1 LNLSLEEHSIRLARN
16 TGWLAAGGV
25 VTALLVVAQ
34 TALVARAL
42 GSASFGALALAVA
55 LAGLV
60 LQFADFRTWEVVV
73 RLVPPFLKGAVD
85 DGGAPMIQALILVD
99 LAAGLLGM
107 TLTLSL
113 ALILAAFVGGGASQS
128 GLIRAYAL
136 AIPWI
141 LVSSGTCGGV
151 LRLTDRFRLLA
162 IKSVVVSGSQLALV
176 GAALWSHTGPAGVV
190 WAFVITE
197 FGHALVSLLILRS
210 ILRER
215 GAGLWPKDRLRVLG
229 RLVVARPLLGQ
240 MWLSGTI
247 KGLGS
252 RLDVP
257 LLGALTSPGTV
268 ANYKLAVDLAGVIAK
283 LGNPVQQ
290 VILPEMVKLENQ
302 GSWARLRR
310 LAVQSTLVLA
320 VPIVPALAVITAA
333 SGRLVQLAAGA
344 EYAGAGP
351 VLALVSIGVGINTM
365 LVWSRPLLVARMR
378 VGAGN
383 VISVVGAA
391 IQLAIIAAFAGRWGA
406 VAAGAGNAAM
416 FTFSSIAGAITGLR

>member
-1 LNLSLEEHSIRLARN
+1 VS
-16 TGWLAAGGV
+16 
-25 VTALLVVAQ
+25 ALLAVAQ
-34 TALVARAL
+34 TALVARGL

-55 LAGLV
+55 LTGLV
-60 LQFADFRTWEVVV
+60 IQFADFRTWEVVV
-73 RLVPPFLKGAVD
+73 RLVPSSLKGAVD
-85 DGGAPMIQALILVD
+85 DGGVPMIQALVLVD
-99 LAAGLLGM
+99 LAAGLVGLI
-107 TLTLSL
+107 LTLSL
-113 ALILAAFVGGGASQS
+113 ASRLAAFVGGSASQS
-128 GLIRAYAL
+128 ALIRAYTL

-162 IKSVVVSGSQLALV
+162 IKSVVVSGSQFALV
-176 GAALWSHTGPAGVV
+176 GAALWSHTGAAGVV

-197 FGHALVSLLILRS
+197 FGHALASLLILRN
-210 ILRER
+210 ILREK
-215 GAGLWPKDRLRVLG
+215 GSGLWPKERSRVLG
-229 RLVVARPLLGQ
+229 RLAAARPLLGQ

-290 VILPEMVKLENQ
+290 AILPEMVKLEHQ
-302 GSWARLRR
+302 GSWARLRK

-320 VPIVPALAVITAA
+320 VPIVPALVVITAA
-333 SGRLVQLAAGA
+333 SGRIVQLAAGP

-351 VLALVSIGVGINTM
+351 VLALVAIGVGVNTM

-378 VGAGN
+378 VGWGN
-383 VISVVGAA
+383 VIAVIAA
-391 IQLAIIAAFAGRWGA
+391 VIQLAVIGAFAGRAGE
-406 VAAGAGNAAM
+406 VAAGAGNALM
-416 FTFSSIAGAITGLR
+416 LLFSSVAGAIAGLR

>member
-1 LNLSLEEHSIRLARN
+1 LLPEGHSIRFARN

-25 VTALLVVAQ
+25 MSALLVVAQ
-34 TALVARAL
+34 TAFTARAL

-55 LAGLV
+55 LTGLV
-60 LQFADFRTWEVVV
+60 LQFVDFRTWEVVV
-73 RLVPPFLKGAVD
+73 RLVPSSLEGSVD
-85 DGGAPMIQALILVD
+85 DGGVPMIQALILVD
-99 LAAGLLGM
+99 LAAGLVGM
-107 TLTLSL
+107 ALTLSL
-113 ALILAAFVGGGASQS
+113 ALRLAAFVGGGASQS

-136 AIPWI
+136 AIPAI

-162 IKSVVVSGSQLALV
+162 VKSVVVSGTQFALV
-176 GAALWSHTGPAGVV
+176 GAALWSHTGASGVV
-190 WAFVITE
+190 SAYVISE
-197 FGHALVSLLILRS
+197 FGHALASLLILRS
-210 ILRER
+210 ILREK
-215 GAGLWPKDRLRVLG
+215 GTGLWPKERLRVLR
-229 RLVVARPLLGQ
+229 RLGVARPLLGQ

-290 VILPEMVKLENQ
+290 AILPEMVKLEHQ
-302 GSWARLRR
+302 GSWARLSR

-320 VPIVPALAVITAA
+320 VPIVPALAVIAAA
-333 SGRLVQLAAGA
+333 SGRIVQLAAGP

-351 VLALVSIGVGINTM
+351 VLALVAIGVGVNTM
-365 LVWSRPLLVARMR
+365 LVWSRPMLVARMR

-383 VISVVGAA
+383 MISVVGAA

-416 FTFSSIAGAITGLR
+416 LTFSSIAGTIAGLR